1 MGPLIVAI
9 LIAEAIAAL
18 CFSIFSVVFFLHRK
32 ALNFEYE
39 IKERFNDIA
48 CYSYTNKFK
57 QLKLLAKNNI
67 QFEKILNSIF
77 ENKKFFDQQLQ
88 VVKTKIMNLSK
99 INSKYLYHKSARL
112 SKEIS
117 IDLDKCQLMVND
129 LKHISASATEYSKSV
144 NDLIVDYR
152 EITNDVSNFYELHL
166 ASKYNNEIFKNILIA
181 INSSVNE
188 AQTYIT
194 KFNNDNLLSIL
205 QKINSHITTFFHTV
219 LELYIV
225 NRLSIYLTTI
235 QKQIDVY
242 LKTNAKNLSSV
253 DIFSIEKNNTIAKN
267 NIEMMNQNLSTITL
281 KQAHDNA
288 IVATK
293 HLEKSLTKLQMGDKT
308 NVLIQ
313 QNIKLLDNQIL
324 RLTKGI
330 NDISNAFSNILKYF
344 GKKDPLTTNKIRKLV
359 DDLQAITL
367 FYQRLG
373 QTYKEYG
380 SIDRRE
386 FLNNIYQI
394 SKQII
399 NWKNELINLMN
410 GIFKQYKQAITV
422 NDELA
427 EIKLTLSQLLGMK
440 IRFNTTDVKSIEAIK
455 NLISKIV
462 SYQDQLAEDY
472 FGKYS
477 VIQSELNSIKKQAV
491 IIMES
496 SGFDETLKT
505 YAQRMIFFLNK
516 YRNEAPQIKDT
527 LEVAEN
533 YYKQKKYQETI
544 DMLIEVISNISDSAK
559 SNKILFN

>member
-1 MGPLIVAI
+1 M
-9 LIAEAIAAL
+9 
-18 CFSIFSVVFFLHRK
+18 
-32 ALNFEYE
+32 
-39 IKERFNDIA
+39 
-48 CYSYTNKFK
+48 
-57 QLKLLAKNNI
+57 
-67 QFEKILNSIF
+67 
-77 ENKKFFDQQLQ
+77 
-88 VVKTKIMNLSK
+88 
-99 INSKYLYHKSARL
+99 
-112 SKEIS
+112 
-117 IDLDKCQLMVND
+117 
-129 LKHISASATEYSKSV
+129 
-144 NDLIVDYR
+144 
-152 EITNDVSNFYELHL
+152 
-166 ASKYNNEIFKNILIA
+166 
-181 INSSVNE
+181 
-188 AQTYIT
+188 
-194 KFNNDNLLSIL
+194 
-205 QKINSHITTFFHTV
+205 

-427 EIKLTLSQLLGMK
+427 E
-440 IRFNTTDVKSIEAIK
+440 
-455 NLISKIV
+455 
-462 SYQDQLAEDY
+462 DY